1 MGGHNAKVFA
11 KALLIVLLAGC
22 AHTPKQ
28 TFIVAHDPV
37 MDQNGGVVLIADVCL
52 QKDVVGD
59 GDYFS
64 IAESKE
70 GAKALL
76 ASARTYLREKQV
88 SVRTEL
94 VPFVCGSL
102 THGNH
107 VASFKVAD
115 RVGGETKQ
123 ARPPFAVEPEIGEDP
138 ELLKAL
144 LTLSGEVYSRT
155 AAQQPS
161 NQAMQAK
168 KGQPQPPPFTVG
180 AQELAEATQ
189 VVAEK
194 MNASSVLYLGV
205 NGTSISTGKAVGQGL
220 LSAAIGMAT
229 GVATG
234 VATHGHVYVMFFPG
248 YSVDWRN
255 MSCGLLNLEAG
266 QCTWSS
272 SVSGPGDPMKPK
284 VVAEPRLVAGMLYGL
299 VHKPAPQP
307 TAPEKQR

>member
-1 MGGHNAKVFA
+1 MGRHHAKVFA

-28 TFIVAHDPV
+28 TFVVAHDPV

-64 IAESKE
+64 ISESKE

-88 SVRTEL
+88 SVLAEL

-102 THGNH
+102 AHGDRA
-107 VASFKVAD
+107 ASFKVAD

-123 ARPPFAVEPEIGEDP
+123 ARPPFAVEPGIGADP
-138 ELLKAL
+138 ELLRAL
-144 LTLSGEVYSRT
+144 LMLSAEVYSRT
-155 AAQQPS
+155 TGQQMN
-161 NQAMQAK
+161 NQAKQAK
-168 KGQPQPPPFTVG
+168 KAIPQSPPFTVS

-189 VVAEK
+189 LVAEK

-234 VATHGHVYVMFFPG
+234 VATHGNAYVMFFPG

-255 MSCGLLNLEAG
+255 MSCGLLNLELG
-266 QCTWSS
+266 ECTWSS
-272 SVSGPGDPMKPK
+272 SASGPGDPMKPK
-284 VVAEPRLVAGMLYGL
+284 VVAEPHLVEGMLYSL